1 MRTSC
6 GNHRRALA
14 LLVAAVN
21 LFLSGCLPAISASN
35 SKAAPPKRLD
45 GAVSKDQLAD
55 ALSSDGLQ
63 LVLQEG
69 PKPRLNV
76 YTVKLGSPAYYQGMQ
91 ANDNIVRITAADAL
105 LKIDFLRDGRKYQ
118 VQLPLQ
124 PEFALN
130 GSYDLR
136 NGVHRSLLNGKASD
150 TGVPLKRLNA
160 NRDSTKIN
168 VVDINGPV
176 IPVADVGMQK
186 RPIVDVPGKA
196 PTRAG
201 IERLAQY
208 NVELIIDR
216 TGSMQW
222 VDGTDGMSKFE
233 WCHNQVRDLVKRL
246 SPYQNCVTITTFNTS
261 FDTRENCTLEEVER
275 IYGSIKPEGN
285 TDLVDPLVQRL
296 DAAYAIWHSGKK
308 RTLIVVIHDGLPNV
322 PHDTTV
328 VDKEIIDYTKRMRD
342 PKEVLVTFLQIGDT
356 YDGKDFCQRL
366 DTELISKGAK
376 YDIVDSVTFDRLK
389 SEGLTNALI
398 QAVTNNV
405 K

>member
-1 MRTSC
+1 MQTSY
-6 GNHRRALA
+6 GSYRHALA
-14 LLVAAVN
+14 LLFATVN
-21 LFLSGCLPAISASN
+21 LVLTGRLPAISASN
-35 SKAAPPKRLD
+35 SNAAPPKRLD

-55 ALSSDGLQ
+55 ALSSNGLQ
-63 LVLQEG
+63 LMLQDG

-76 YTVKLGSPAYYQGMQ
+76 YAVKLGSPAYYQGMQ
-91 ANDNIVRITAADAL
+91 ANDNILGITAADTL

-124 PEFALN
+124 PEFALS

-136 NGVHRSLLNGKASD
+136 NGVHRSLLHGKASD
-150 TGVPLKRLNA
+150 TGAPLKRMNA
-160 NRDSTKIN
+160 NSDSTKTN
-168 VVDINGPV
+168 VVDINAPA
-176 IPVADVGMQK
+176 IPLTDVGMQK
-186 RPIVDVPGKA
+186 RPIVDVPNKV
-196 PTRAG
+196 PTTAG
-201 IERLAQY
+201 IERLAEY

-233 WCHNQVRDLVKRL
+233 WCHNQVRDLVKKL
-246 SPYQNCVTITTFNTS
+246 SPYQNRVTITTFNTS
-261 FDTRENCTLEEVER
+261 FDTRENCALEEVER

-296 DAAYAIWHSGKK
+296 DAAYAIWHSGNK

-328 VDKEIIDYTKRMRD
+328 IDKEIIDYTKRMRE
-342 PKEVLVTFLQIGDT
+342 PNEVLVTFLQIGDT
-356 YDGKDFCQRL
+356 YDGKDFCRRL
-366 DTELISKGAK
+366 DTGLISKGAK
-376 YDIVDSVTFDRLK
+376 YDIVDSVTFDKLK